1 MPSKQS
7 ERRNIA
13 KLRAALLNGK
23 PMAIYPPALGGIM
36 AALESG
42 SVEAIQVAAAIEPPD
57 EVQSV
62 GGVAVIPVLGVLQD
76 APDVWTAMGFG
87 TAYQDIERQFAAAMA
102 DPEVKS
108 VALYIDSPGGSAI
121 GVKRLADAIYA
132 ARGAKPIVAY
142 TSGMMAS
149 AGYYLAAAA
158 DRIEA
163 SADAMVGS
171 IGTIAEHQDISKALD
186 EFGVKV
192 TNLTNVRSP
201 NKALGNPYEPLSA
214 DAKAKLLSFV
224 DSYGESFISDVARY
238 RNTTPDNVAATYGG
252 GDVFRGDVAIGRGMV
267 DRVVTGF
274 RETLRGVQPAAT
286 SGVYAGSFFTKEV
299 SMEISKKIRAQMFAS
314 GLIESPDVSDEVC
327 NAVLKAWCLGTVPS
341 DEAAV
346 LRMIARGP
354 HMKTKPKAETAA
366 AEDPTDVIEDEG
378 DGGDGAEKST
388 PAATPPAAK
397 KNREQFEARAADLK
411 ASADLFRGVHG
422 PDAVSEQQLVQAIA
436 ANMTTAG
443 AVKAWTEALGTD
455 DSVPVRSPRV
465 TVKGDGRSRFAEDA
479 AMGLA
484 LRAGAKIKNPSPAV
498 TALASYPLFAIAG
511 RCLEMSGEKV
521 DPYSDREETALRAM
535 EAGANRGRTVSY
547 GANESAR
554 YIRAGGASATRPG
567 DFPHILSNLANKFI
581 DSVELDE
588 DYSYPAISAV
598 LPTGLDNFKATPLI
612 NKGTV
617 DEMDEVGDGATANEL
632 GISEELLSYLFMQRY
647 RNKFGW
653 TPVLVANDDMN
664 AFAESMLG
672 FATAWQRT
680 QNRRVLSILTANAA
694 LLDGTALFADRA
706 NAAAGGA
713 TNNNDRTSGGTPSDA
728 EWEAMSILYSDIAG
742 VGSTAR
748 VRGALNTVLVPTGT
762 VQFNALRMFA
772 PFGQL
777 GEEKVAVTTATTGI
791 FRGSVNVVADSE
803 LRANSAVIWY
813 GLRSPTVINTATVV
827 RAYFNGFGEQ
837 GRRETWYDPER
848 QTTWISLEG
857 RIAVAA
863 KNWRYAIRNAGA

>member
-13 KLRAALLNGK
+13 KLRSALMTGK
-23 PMAIYPPALGGIM
+23 PMAIYPPALGGIL

-42 SVEAIQVAAAIEPPD
+42 LDDAVSMLEVKPRDEMQAI
-57 EVQSV
+57 

-76 APDVWTAMGFG
+76 APDIWTERGFG

-102 DPEVKS
+102 DESIKS

-121 GVKRLADAIYA
+121 GAKRLADAIHA
-132 ARGAKPIVAY
+132 ARGSKPIVAY
-142 TSGMMAS
+142 TPGMMAS
-149 AGYYLAAAA
+149 AGYYIGAAA

-163 SADAMVGS
+163 AADAMVGS
-171 IGTIAEHQDISKALD
+171 IGTISEHQDISKALD
-186 EFGVKV
+186 EFGIKV
-192 TNLTNVRSP
+192 TVLTNDRSP
-201 NKALGNPYEPLSA
+201 NKGLGNPYEPLTA
-214 DAKAKLLSFV
+214 EAKAKLLSFV
-224 DSYGESFISDVARY
+224 DSYGESFIADVARY
-238 RNTTPDNVAATYGG
+238 RNTTPANVAATFGG
-252 GDVFRGDVAIGRGMV
+252 GDVFRGDAAVGRGMV

-286 SGVYAGSFFTKEV
+286 SGVFASSFFGKGV
-299 SMEISKKIRAQMFAS
+299 SMEISKIVRAQLFAS
-314 GLIESPDVSDEVC
+314 KLIESPDTDDATC
-327 NAVLKAWCLGTVPS
+327 KAVLHAWFRGSVPV
-341 DEAAV
+341 DEAGIVKGLQAS
-346 LRMIARGP
+346 
-354 HMKTKPKAETAA
+354 AA
-366 AEDPTDVIEDEG
+366 PAPDADPTELPEDDTADTGGEDG
-378 DGGDGAEKST
+378 DDGAAKADK
-388 PAATPPAAK
+388 PAPAAK
-397 KNREQFEARAADLK
+397 KNREQLEARAADLK

-422 PDAVSEQQLVQAIA
+422 PDAVSEQQLVQAISTNMSPA
-436 ANMTTAG
+436 A
-443 AVKAWTEALGTD
+443 AVKAWTEALGAN

-479 AMGLA
+479 ASALA
-484 LRAGAKIKNPSPAV
+484 LRAGAKIKNPSEAV

-511 RCLEMSGEKV
+511 RCLEMSGERV
-521 DPYSDREETALRAM
+521 DPYGDREETALRAM

-554 YIRAGGASATRPG
+554 YIKAGGAPAARPG

-581 DSVELDE
+581 DNVELDE
-588 DYSYPAISAV
+588 EYSYPAISAV

-617 DEMDEVGDGATANEL
+617 DELDEVGDGAPANEL

-680 QNRRVLSILTANAA
+680 QNRRVLSVLTSNAT

-706 NAAAGGA
+706 NASAGGA

-728 EWEAMSILYSDIAG
+728 EWEAMSILYADIAG

-748 VRGALNTVLVPTGT
+748 VRGTLNTALVPTGT

-772 PFGQL
+772 AFGQL
-777 GEEKVAVTTATTGI
+777 GETKVPITTATTGI

-813 GLRSPTVINTATVV
+813 GMRSPTVLNTATIV
-827 RAYFNGFGEQ
+827 RAYFNGYGEQ

-848 QTTWISLEG
+848 QTTWIALEG
-857 RIAVAA
+857 RVAVAA